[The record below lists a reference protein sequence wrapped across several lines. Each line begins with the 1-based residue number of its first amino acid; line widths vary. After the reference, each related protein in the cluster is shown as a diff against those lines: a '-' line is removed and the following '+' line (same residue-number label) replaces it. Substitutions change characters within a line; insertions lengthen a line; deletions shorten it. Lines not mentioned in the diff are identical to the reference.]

1 VLAATVIVVALLI
14 AATAWLARPHQV
26 ATLVLHQ
33 AGVALGLEIRF
44 SGAAEYRLR
53 GTPHLMVRDLEARR
67 PGAERPLL
75 TARRAYLALPW
86 STLRSRGT
94 DLTVER
100 IELDAPHLDLAAL
113 QEWLASRPPG
123 DGARIPVLT
132 RGIRITGGS
141 VEGGDWH
148 LRRLGVD
155 LPRLHPGRRVSGRV
169 TGELLAAEIRLPFDL
184 QVLLAEPAPD
194 AALGLAG
201 IATLVT
207 ASWSLPMQPVL
218 SARLHAGDDGY
229 GLDGM
234 RLGMRARYHAPAQE
248 PLHFTAG
255 LAAPVRYLDG
265 RVALARLTLV
275 LRGDGIVPDLRA
287 RGRFAW
293 EEGIEL
299 ELDGALQHW
308 PRRWPALPRP
318 LDTVDSPLPFALGYT
333 GAADFSGLAQLRL
346 QHGPA
351 RLDSRFRLPEVLDWF
366 ERLPAGTPVPPLEG
380 HLSLPRLEVA
390 GARLHGVEVAVSPE
404 AAEP

>member
-1 VLAATVIVVALLI
+1 
-14 AATAWLARPHQV
+14 
-26 ATLVLHQ
+26 
-33 AGVALGLEIRF
+33 EIRF

-218 SARLHAGDDGY
+218 SARLHSGADGY

-234 RLGMRARYHAPAQE
+234 RLGARARHHAPGRD
-248 PLHFTAG
+248 PLHFTLG
-255 LAAPVRYLDG
+255 LAGPARYLDG
-265 RVALARLTLV
+265 RIDLPAPALV
-275 LRGDGIVPDLRA
+275 LRGDGVVPDLQA
-287 RGRFAW
+287 HGLFAW
-293 EEGIEL
+293 HEGLDL
-299 ELDGALQHW
+299 ELDGELQQW
-308 PRRWPALPRP
+308 PSRWPDLPEP
-318 LDTVDSPLPFALGYT
+318 LDNAAPPLPFALAYT
-333 GAADFSGLAQLRL
+333 GAADLSGQARLRL
-346 QHGPA
+346 DNGHA
-351 RLDSRFRLPEVLDWF
+351 RLDSTFHLPEL
-366 ERLPAGTPVPPLEG
+366 
-380 HLSLPRLEVA
+380 
-390 GARLHGVEVAVSPE
+390 
-404 AAEP
+404 